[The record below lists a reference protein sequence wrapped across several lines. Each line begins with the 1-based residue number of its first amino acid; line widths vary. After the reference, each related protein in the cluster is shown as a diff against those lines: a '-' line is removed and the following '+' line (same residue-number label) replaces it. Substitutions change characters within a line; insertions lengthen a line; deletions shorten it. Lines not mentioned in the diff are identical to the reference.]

1 MSLRS
6 LVLSLLAVLLLAS
19 ASFASQ
25 PAATPGGMAQAP
37 AFLTR
42 APLNPEFLDYPDNLM
57 IGKATLQTAQG
68 YGLGYVPPPLDLSH
82 LRGQRLLDV
91 HAAFS
96 PPETYDLRTLGKL
109 TPVKNQNP
117 CGSCWAFAAYG
128 SMESCLLPGE
138 TWDFSENNMKNTHGF
153 DRGHC
158 EGGNEMI
165 ATAYLARW
173 SGAIDEA
180 DDPYDPDSNISP
192 PDLPVQKHVQEVIF
206 VPGRGGPLDN
216 DTIKQAVMNYGA
228 VDTAMCW
235 DDVYYNPATYAYY
248 CSGTQPLNHMVCI
261 VGWDDNFDKNQFPT
275 IPPGNGAFI
284 IRNSWGTGWGQGGY
298 FYISYYDPQV
308 GLSNALFRNAEPPLP
323 ETTCHQ
329 YDPLGW
335 ISTVG
340 YGSDTAWFAN
350 IFSVPSDE
358 VLTSVAFYAASV
370 NSTYDLYIYL
380 DPTSDPVT
388 GGTLVASKFGAIA
401 EPGYHT
407 IHLDTEIP
415 IGAGHTFSAVVTLTT
430 PGYNWPIPTEIPLPD
445 YSSGATANPG
455 ESFISPDGIAWQ
467 DLTTFTANANAC
479 LKAFAVPP
487 DLQALLEVHPN
498 ERGQGPPTTTLKTGG
513 PFWTWP
519 TPSGSGGYTWK
530 IYRFGGSGSLWIQV
544 CAQNYAAFQNK
555 PNTGFGNGDTLM
567 LVVDGVVTP
576 SDVWGIQSGPAG
588 GYQWKGDVDM
598 GKRLELEFCV
608 TGLTPGPHTLRLTA
622 SMCPAIYWIK
632 VYDLEPRS
640 VE

>member
-192 PDLPVQKHVQEVIF
+192 QTC
-206 VPGRGGPLDN
+206 RCRN
-216 DTIKQAVMNYGA
+216 TSRRSSS
-228 VDTAMCW
+228 C
-235 DDVYYNPATYAYY
+235 PAEA
-248 CSGTQPLNHMVCI
+248 
-261 VGWDDNFDKNQFPT
+261 
-275 IPPGNGAFI
+275 
-284 IRNSWGTGWGQGGY
+284 
-298 FYISYYDPQV
+298 
-308 GLSNALFRNAEPPLP
+308 ALW
-323 ETTCHQ
+323 T
-329 YDPLGW
+329 
-335 ISTVG
+335 
-340 YGSDTAWFAN
+340 
-350 IFSVPSDE
+350 
-358 VLTSVAFYAASV
+358 
-370 NSTYDLYIYL
+370 
-380 DPTSDPVT
+380 
-388 GGTLVASKFGAIA
+388 
-401 EPGYHT
+401 
-407 IHLDTEIP
+407 
-415 IGAGHTFSAVVTLTT
+415 TT
-430 PGYNWPIPTEIPLPD
+430 PSNRP
-445 YSSGATANPG
+445 
-455 ESFISPDGIAWQ
+455 
-467 DLTTFTANANAC
+467 
-479 LKAFAVPP
+479 
-487 DLQALLEVHPN
+487 
-498 ERGQGPPTTTLKTGG
+498 
-513 PFWTWP
+513 
-519 TPSGSGGYTWK
+519 
-530 IYRFGGSGSLWIQV
+530 
-544 CAQNYAAFQNK
+544 
-555 PNTGFGNGDTLM
+555 
-567 LVVDGVVTP
+567 
-576 SDVWGIQSGPAG
+576 
-588 GYQWKGDVDM
+588 
-598 GKRLELEFCV
+598 
-608 TGLTPGPHTLRLTA
+608 
-622 SMCPAIYWIK
+622 
-632 VYDLEPRS
+632 
-640 VE
+640 